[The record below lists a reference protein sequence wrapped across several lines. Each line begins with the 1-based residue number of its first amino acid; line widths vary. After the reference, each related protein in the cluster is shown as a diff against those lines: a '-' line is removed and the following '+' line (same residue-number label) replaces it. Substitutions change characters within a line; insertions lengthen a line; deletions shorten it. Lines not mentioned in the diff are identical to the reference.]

1 MPTAIRSA
9 VANDAKP
16 IATLHATVWRETYQ
30 NLAPPEILAKLD
42 LAHRLNTWEMHL
54 NTPSPQHHILLA
66 SWGET
71 IVGFTFFGPATNP
84 VFGTHPE
91 VKHLYVDS
99 KCQGAGIGKQ
109 LLHAAFQ
116 QLLADGF
123 STAALATAKG
133 NTPALA
139 FYQAMGGKQVGQF
152 IDAGPIWKS
161 ENLIIAWDNLQT
173 SPL

>member
-1 MPTAIRSA
+1 MPTTIRSA
-9 VANDAKP
+9 VASDARP
-16 IATLHATVWRETYQ
+16 IATLHASVWRETYK

-42 LAHRLNTWEMHL
+42 VTHRLNTWERHL
-54 NTPSPQHHILLA
+54 NTPRPQHHILLA
-66 SWGET
+66 TQANT
-71 IVGFTFFGPATNP
+71 IVGFTLFGPATNP
-84 VFGTHPE
+84 VFGTRPE
-91 VKHLYVDS
+91 VKHLYVDR

-109 LLHAAFQ
+109 LLQAAFH

-139 FYQAMGGKQVGQF
+139 FYQAMGGKLIGQF

-161 ENLIIAWDNLQT
+161 ENLIIVWDNLQT
-173 SPL
+173 APL